1 MGERDTRARFF
12 AALAITP
19 ISLAFVG
26 PWASPADAAPARAIT
41 IGDSVMLG
49 AEPCL
54 ERLDRDIDVD
64 VDVDAKGNRQ
74 IGAGI
79 QLMRS
84 TSRSAAGIIVVHL
97 GTNGGVRTQDVDAF
111 MDAAG
116 QERGVIWL
124 TVQLPDDTDRY
135 TFEESSN
142 RAIRAVPRRY
152 RNARLIDWN
161 AISDRNPSYFWADG
175 IHLTPQG
182 CEAYAQLVGEGI
194 RDLAAGSRTVT
205 AVSGPDGRAIARQAA
220 RVPNP
225 R

>member
-1 MGERDTRARFF
+1 MATLCR
-12 AALAITP
+12 AALG
-19 ISLAFVG
+19 LATLGLATLGLPLAG
-26 PWASPADAAPARAIT
+26 PWAPPAAAEPARAIT

-54 ERLDRDIDVD
+54 ARLGYE
-64 VDVDAKGNRQ
+64 VDAMGSRQ

-79 QLMRS
+79 QLA
-84 TSRSAAGIIVVHL
+84 RSAARSAGTLVVHL

-111 MDAAG
+111 MAAVG
-116 QERGVIWL
+116 PDRGVIWL

-142 RAIRAVPRRY
+142 RVIRAVPRRF
-152 RNARLIDWN
+152 RNARVIDWN
-161 AISDRNPSYFWADG
+161 AISGRNPPYFWADG

-182 CEAYAQLVGEGI
+182 CEAYARLVDEAVS
-194 RDLAAGSRTVT
+194 DLTAGSRPVT
-205 AVSGPDGRAIARQAA
+205 AASGPDARAVARQAA
-220 RVPNP
+220 RVPTP

>member
-1 MGERDTRARFF
+1 MGRHGTRSRVPAVL
-12 AALAITP
+12 ALSALALAGLGL
-19 ISLAFVG
+19 SLA
-26 PWASPADAAPARAIT
+26 AAPAIAEPTAAIT

-54 ERLDRDIDVD
+54 TRLEVE
-64 VDVDAKGNRQ
+64 VDARGNRQ
-74 IGAGI
+74 VGAGT
-79 QLMRS
+79 QLVRSIPRS
-84 TSRSAAGIIVVHL
+84 TAVIVVHL

-111 MDAAG
+111 MAAAG
-116 QERGVIWL
+116 PDRSVIWL

-142 RAIRAVPRRY
+142 RVIRAVPRRF
-152 RNARLIDWN
+152 RHARVIDWN

-182 CEAYAQLVGEGI
+182 CEDYAHLVDEALRELTTEG
-194 RDLAAGSRTVT
+194 RPVT
-205 AVSGPDGRAIARQAA
+205 AASGLDERATARQAA
-220 RVPNP
+220 RVPIP